1 MRHIITL
8 WRSIEMKKELSAEEL
23 VKIEKDYNEMQ
34 RTVPMIIDDYQG
46 FVPANYNDELSF
58 FTQNHICTQQRNLT
72 DELKHE
78 LSKWQLTKFEMLMLL
93 CYQGNLSAVFDNGD
107 PFSSPYPIDE
117 MCKALDTVLI
127 KAPICTDTPLY
138 RQHRKNDVVDF
149 KKGEIRTFISYL
161 TTSKKNWNQPNH
173 QLIITPN
180 LSHTNA
186 KALYKIRN
194 DKGEYQVN
202 FKRGTSFLIEK
213 VETFE
218 DDDIEYKR
226 IWMKEL

>member
-1 MRHIITL
+1 
-8 WRSIEMKKELSAEEL
+8 MKKCITAEEL
-23 VKIEKDYNEMQ
+23 VKMELEYIAKQ
-34 RTVPMIIDDYQG
+34 KKVPRIFDDLEG
-46 FVPANYNDELSF
+46 LVPANHNDVLYF
-58 FTQNHICTQQRNLT
+58 FMQKHINIQYRNLT
-72 DELKHE
+72 TELKHD
-78 LSKWQLTKFEMLMLL
+78 LSRWQLTKFEMLMLL
-93 CYQGNLSAVFDNGD
+93 CYQGDLSAVFDNGD
-107 PFSSPYPIDE
+107 PLSSPYPINE
-117 MCKALDTVLI
+117 MCKAMDSVLM
-127 KAPICTDTPLY
+127 KAPVCTDTTFY

-149 KKGEIRTFISYL
+149 KEGEIRTFPSYL
-161 TTSKKNWNQPNH
+161 TTSIKNWNQPNH

-213 VETFE
+213 VETFRE
-218 DDDIEYKR
+218 DGVEFKR

>member
-1 MRHIITL
+1 
-8 WRSIEMKKELSAEEL
+8 MKKEITVDEL
-23 VKIEKDYNEMQ
+23 LRIEVDYIDKQ
-34 RTVPMIIDDYQG
+34 KTIPMIHTEEQG
-46 FVPANYNDELSF
+46 LVPANYNDKLF
-58 FTQNHICTQQRNLT
+58 FFNQKHVTRQARNLT
-72 DELKHE
+72 NALKHE

-93 CYQGNLSAVFDNGD
+93 CYQGDLWEVFDNGD
-107 PFSSPYPIDE
+107 PIKSPYPINE
-117 MCKALDTVLI
+117 MCKALDTVLV
-127 KAPICTDTPLY
+127 KAPTCIDSPLY
-138 RQHRKNDVVDF
+138 RQYRKNEVVDF
-149 KKGEIRTFISYL
+149 KEGEIRTFPSYL
-161 TTSKKNWNQPNH
+161 TTSIKNWNQQCH
-173 QLIITPN
+173 QLIVTPN

-218 DDDIEYKR
+218 EDDVKYKR